1 MHCVH
6 LNIGRWWVEL
16 QLAESLQSL
25 RAAGQD
31 LCFPVKWQ
39 LVLQEGE
46 VVHYIRTVTVV
57 LFSKL
62 LIKSMYY

>member
-25 RAAGQD
+25 RAVGQV

-46 VVHYIRTVTVV
+46 VVHYIHTVTVV